1 MRVDAIP
8 KQAENTV
15 ALDGLRPNTRGDA
28 ATVWTGTQAGAAS
41 GAIWWGSL
49 KFLERQG
56 VPRCGRSMAGS
67 DRNPERRA
75 PGAAVVTTAASE
87 GRLRP
92 QPGPVLVVLSL
103 ITATLGLLPALLQ
116 SRSDSPDR
124 QHHQVHQAATGSE
137 TLPTVAE
144 REPSYFTPEEL
155 AILERHFGVHGSQ
168 PALAQLFFEGVGQFR
183 PLRRKTLRLLQEVR
197 PTLLQECA
205 RQKVNPMLVAAVLY
219 EEVQLAKPGE
229 HLPIAAHS
237 GFISTHGPAQI
248 SLEELV
254 IQGRLRRDAS
264 EAEKHAA
271 VDQLL
276 DPDENVRVLVSKFA
290 RLTRQLDLPRHRAPE
305 LSAGAADVKA
315 LATLAYLYNGKLDY
329 PGRILRHMEDP
340 ELHGVIYGQHQK
352 PVSAL
357 I

>member
-1 MRVDAIP
+1 
-8 KQAENTV
+8 
-15 ALDGLRPNTRGDA
+15 
-28 ATVWTGTQAGAAS
+28 
-41 GAIWWGSL
+41 
-49 KFLERQG
+49 
-56 VPRCGRSMAGS
+56 MAGF
-67 DRNPERRA
+67 DRNPERL
-75 PGAAVVTTAASE
+75 TAGPVDVAT
-87 GRLRP
+87 GP
-92 QPGPVLVVLSL
+92 QRQRSRQQPVPVLVGLSL
-103 ITATLGLLPALLQ
+103 MTVALGLLPTLIQ
-116 SRSDSPDR
+116 PRNDSPTR
-124 QHHQVHQAATGSE
+124 QQRQVLHAEAGNE

-183 PLRRKTLRLLQEVR
+183 PLRRKTLRLLQDVR

-205 RQKVNPMLVAAVLY
+205 RLKVNPMLVAAVLY

-237 GFISTHGPAQI
+237 GLISTHGPAQI

-276 DPDENVRVLVSKFA
+276 DPDENVRVLVRKFA
-290 RLTRQLDLPRHRAPE
+290 RLTRQLDLPSQRTPE

-329 PGRILRHMEDP
+329 PGRILRHMQDP
-340 ELHGVIYGQHQK
+340 ELHGLIYGQQQK

>member
-1 MRVDAIP
+1 MAGFDRHPERLTAGPVD
-8 KQAENTV
+8 E
-15 ALDGLRPNTRGDA
+15 
-28 ATVWTGTQAGAAS
+28 AS
-41 GAIWWGSL
+41 GL
-49 KFLERQG
+49 HRH
-56 VPRCGRSMAGS
+56 RSGQ
-67 DRNPERRA
+67 
-75 PGAAVVTTAASE
+75 
-87 GRLRP
+87 
-92 QPGPVLVVLSL
+92 QPVPVLVGLSL
-103 ITATLGLLPALLQ
+103 ITMALGLLPPLIQ
-116 SRSDSPDR
+116 PRNDSPTR
-124 QHHQVHQAATGSE
+124 QQRQVLPAEAGSE

-183 PLRRKTLRLLQEVR
+183 PLRRKTLRLLQDVR

-205 RQKVNPMLVAAVLY
+205 RLKVNPMLVAAVLY

-237 GFISTHGPAQI
+237 GLISTHGPAQI

-276 DPDENVRVLVSKFA
+276 DPDENVRVLVRKFA
-290 RLTRQLDLPRHRAPE
+290 RLTRQLDLPSQRTPE

-340 ELHGVIYGQHQK
+340 ELHGLIYGQQQK